1 MYAGCGGGACPL
13 FYLKHGQARCSK
25 YKGIVGIDEVLKF
38 DEMTN
43 KHNLCIR
50 GKI

>member
-1 MYAGCGGGACPL
+1 M
-13 FYLKHGQARCSK
+13 QE
-25 YKGIVGIDEVLKF
+25 IVVQNDSYDEVLKF